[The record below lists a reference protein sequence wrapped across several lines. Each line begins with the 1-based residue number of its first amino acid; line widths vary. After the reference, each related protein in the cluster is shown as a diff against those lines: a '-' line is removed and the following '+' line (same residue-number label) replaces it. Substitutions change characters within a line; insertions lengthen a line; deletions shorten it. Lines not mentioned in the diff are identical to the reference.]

1 MTPEG
6 KVKQKIKDVLKKYPG
21 AVYWYMPVPSGYGA
35 RTVDFIGCAWG
46 WFFAIEAKAPKGSAT
61 ALQEATLD
69 QIREAWGVTFLI
81 RDEVGIQEL
90 DEWLESLSWK
100 V

>member
-6 KVKQKIKDVLKKYPG
+6 KVKQKIKDVLKKYPDD
-21 AVYWYMPVPSGYGA
+21 VYWYMPVPSGYGA

-46 WFFAIEAKAPKGSAT
+46 WFFAIEAKAPKGRAT

-69 QIREAWGVTFLI
+69 RIREAGGVTFLI
-81 RDEVGIQEL
+81 YDEVGIQEL
-90 DEWLESLSWK
+90 DAWLEVLSWK